1 VSALLEV
8 MTTKEATELWGKS
21 HVTVKHLCTGIQG
34 RPPRLQEGTESY
46 KAIYGVTWVRI
57 WYFAECIAH
66 IEIARVY
73 HDGALV
79 KYMEDGDSQRIKSLC
94 YGLIRIACVT

>member
-1 VSALLEV
+1 
-8 MTTKEATELWGKS
+8 MGKS

-57 WYFAECIAH
+57 
-66 IEIARVY
+66 
-73 HDGALV
+73 
-79 KYMEDGDSQRIKSLC
+79 
-94 YGLIRIACVT
+94 